1 MFPRLSVLL
10 PAYNAEKF
18 VAEAIESILG
28 QSFADFELII
38 ADDGSQDRT
47 KEIMDSFSDK
57 RIKRCHNV
65 VNCGKT
71 ETVNKLYR
79 HALGKYVTIHDADDI
94 SLLNRFESQ
103 IKAFDK
109 NPDLGMCGTGFINM
123 DDMGRD
129 FGGPVIMCSDY
140 HKIMDGIKRT
150 SQFHGPTMIVKK
162 SIIDSLGQV
171 YRSYFRNYN
180 EDTDLA
186 YRIAEKNYS
195 YNLPEVLYRY
205 RNLSSSLSHHPF
217 NVRRRYLYRVVAFL
231 ADERR
236 LYGTDSLEKG
246 NIETLDKFVDTI
258 TEEYSRDPSLI
269 FRDSA
274 SYYMY
279 CRYYRYALQESLLAI
294 AHAPLKIINYRTLFY
309 CLRKSLVST

>member
-1 MFPRLSVLL
+1 MTALISVIL
-10 PAYNAEKF
+10 PAHNAEKY
-18 VAEAIESILG
+18 ISDSLNSILK
-28 QSFADFELII
+28 QTYDDFELII
-38 ADDGSQDRT
+38 ADDGSRDKT

-57 RIKRCHNV
+57 RIKRYHNV

-79 HALGKYVTIHDADDI
+79 HALGKFLTIHDADDI
-94 SLLNRFESQ
+94 SLSHRFERQ
-103 IKAFDK
+103 INAFDE

-123 DDMGRD
+123 DEMGRD
-129 FGGPVIMCSDY
+129 FGGPVFMCHDY
-140 HKIMDGIKRT
+140 QEIMDGIKRT
-150 SQFHGPTMIVKK
+150 SQFHGPTMMIKK
-162 SIIDSLGQV
+162 SVVDTLGQV
-171 YRSYFRNYN
+171 YRSYFSNYN

-217 NVRRRYLYRVVAFL
+217 NVRRRYLYKVVAFL

-236 LYGTDSLEKG
+236 LYGTDSLENG
-246 NIETLDKFVDTI
+246 NVETVEKYIDTI

-279 CRYYRYALQESLLAI
+279 CRYYRHALQESLMAI
-294 AHAPLKIINYRTLFY
+294 ANAPLNIINYRTLFY
-309 CLRKSLVST
+309 CLRKSLVRI